1 MLLSRGL
8 IASTLI
14 LGAKSQG
21 GINDAVNDAA
31 IKVAEGFEASLIGHA
46 MTTLNGNADDADSG
60 EKLDATGA
68 NGEANQNAV
77 TQPINAQPTVATYT
91 KYGTL
96 FPVTLLPHPVIT
108 IPAKS
113 DDPYERIIQAYT
125 GGADATTN
133 QEITIAEPS
142 GTNPGTIIV
151 DVPGT
156 AYSSFSSGQP
166 GVLTITPSNENPTAT
181 VISAIPSGVAITGD
195 ATRTIPAAGTAPATV
210 VIQTAWNDVPIS
222 TPGVGSSPGAD
233 SGAGAGAG
241 AGVGPGAGSSP
252 GAGAG
257 SGDGAGSGVSPGAGV
272 SPGSGDGT

>member
-14 LGAKSQG
+14 LTAKSQG
-21 GINDAVNDAA
+21 GIDINDAA
-31 IKVAEGFEASLIGHA
+31 LRVAQGFEASLIEHA
-46 MTTLNGNADDADSG
+46 MTTLSGVADDAESG
-60 EKLDATGA
+60 QILDATGA
-68 NGEANQNAV
+68 NGEANKNAV
-77 TQPINAQPTVATYT
+77 TQPTNAQPTVATYT

-108 IPAKS
+108 IPPKS

-156 AYSSFSSGQP
+156 AYHKCLQ
-166 GVLTITPSNENPTAT
+166 VN
-181 VISAIPSGVAITGD
+181 
-195 ATRTIPAAGTAPATV
+195 RTTTCPYM
-210 VIQTAWNDVPIS
+210 
-222 TPGVGSSPGAD
+222 
-233 SGAGAGAG
+233 
-241 AGVGPGAGSSP
+241 
-252 GAGAG
+252 
-257 SGDGAGSGVSPGAGV
+257 
-272 SPGSGDGT
+272 